1 MRTVVGRNEAHVVPW
16 LRAAATGMLDVLNVL
31 HRIQTTR
38 LIERARNCRKMA
50 TRLGI
55 FVAAFQAVGPL
66 RRRCTDIRE
75 PRDCVG
81 RHALHAPPAA
91 KFVPLSDPMNSPW
104 NPPALFIHRPC
115 RSG

>member
-1 MRTVVGRNEAHVVPW
+1 MI
-16 LRAAATGMLDVLNVL
+16 DVLNDL
-31 HRIQTTR
+31 HRIQITR